1 MVDALGGAFLQ
12 IFSSASM
19 FYLVGG
25 VVLGLVVGVL
35 PGFGGT
41 VGLAI
46 LLPFVYGLDPASGLA
61 LMIGVMAVICT
72 ADTFPAVLIG
82 IPGSVGSQA
91 TVLDGYEL
99 AKQGQAGRAL
109 AAAFTASLFGGLIG
123 AVILTAIIQ
132 IARPVVLSFGT
143 GEMLMLAGLGL
154 SMVGLLAGRSFIKG
168 LIAAMLGLLI
178 GMVGMTPTSNEYRME
193 FDTLYLSNGVPLMV
207 IAISIFAIPEIVD
220 LLRRDTSVSGEA
232 KLTGSWISGVKDAL
246 RNKFLILRCAGIGA
260 LVGMLPGLGASVVDW
275 IAYGHAVQSAKDK
288 DNFGKGDIRGVLAPE
303 SANNA
308 KEGGSLVPT
317 LIFGIP
323 GSGATAV
330 LLGGMILLGVEPG
343 LNMIKSDI
351 ETVYLIIW
359 SLAIANLIGAALCV
373 LLAQPIS
380 KLTRVNVRLLAPFL
394 IVLLIFATYQ
404 SSRSWGDLIFAM
416 AIGTFA
422 IYMRRFGYPRPALMI
437 GFVLST
443 GVETNFYQ
451 THQFY
456 GLSVFERPI
465 FLTLLAVCTITL
477 IGGLR
482 LLKRQ
487 NQAAADNP
495 RARANLGQYVMA
507 ITMACL
513 AAFALFFT
521 KDLTWQGSIFTQI
534 IAIPMLVLA
543 LILIWRLMQGGVR
556 NPDMEDLDLP
566 SSDGTTE
573 YKTGVWF
580 HLGWITGLLLA
591 AALVGYW
598 LAIGIFLF
606 AFLSIRSGLTKT
618 RSALVACVVLAA
630 VALLSYLL
638 HLYFPQGLIQ
648 EIWRLPFPLA

>member
-1 MVDALGGAFLQ
+1 MVEALGGAFLQ
-12 IFSSASM
+12 IFSGASIL
-19 FYLVGG
+19 YLVGG
-25 VVLGLVVGVL
+25 VIMGLVVGVL

-46 LLPFVYGLDPASGLA
+46 LLPFVYGLDPVSGLA

-143 GEMLMLAGLGL
+143 GEMLMLAALGL

-168 LIAAMLGLLI
+168 LIASMLGLLL
-178 GMVGMTPTSNEYRME
+178 GMVGMTPTSNEYRMD
-193 FDTLYLSNGVPLMV
+193 FDVLYLSNGIPLMV

-220 LLRRDTSVSGEA
+220 LLRRDTSVSQET
-232 KLTGSWISGVKDAL
+232 KLSGSWLTGVKDAL
-246 RNKFLILRCAGIGA
+246 RNKFLILRCAGIGS

-275 IAYGHAVQSAKDK
+275 IAYGHAVQSSKDK
-288 DNFGKGDIRGVLAPE
+288 ENFGKGDIRGVLAPE

-343 LNMIKSDI
+343 LNMIKYEID
-351 ETVYLIIW
+351 TVYVIIW

-373 LLAQPIS
+373 MLAQPIS
-380 KLTRVNVRLLAPFL
+380 QLTRVNVRLLAPFL

-416 AIGTFA
+416 AIGIFA

-437 GFVLST
+437 GFVLSN

-451 THQFY
+451 TSQFY
-456 GLSVFERPI
+456 GWAVFERPI
-465 FLTLLAVCTITL
+465 FLILLAICAVTL
-477 IGGLR
+477 FGGLR
-482 LLKRQ
+482 LLKKQ
-487 NQAAADNP
+487 NLAAPDNQITK
-495 RARANLGQYVMA
+495 ANPAQYLMA
-507 ITMACL
+507 LTMAGM

-521 KDLTWQGSIFTQI
+521 KDLTWQGNIFTQV
-534 IAIPMLVLA
+534 IAVPMLL
-543 LILIWRLMQGGVR
+543 LSMILIWRISRGGLR
-556 NPDMEDLDLP
+556 NPDMEDIDLP
-566 SSDGTTE
+566 TGDGVSE
-573 YKTGVWF
+573 YKSGIWL

-591 AALVGYW
+591 AALLGYW
-598 LAIGIFLF
+598 LAIGVFLL
-606 AFLSIRSGLTKT
+606 AFLALRSGLSWK
-618 RSALVACVVLAA
+618 RAALVAGGVLAA
-630 VALLSYLL
+630 VSLMSYLL
-638 HLYFPQGLIQ
+638 HLYFPRGLIQ
-648 EIWRLPFPLA
+648 EIWDLPFPLA